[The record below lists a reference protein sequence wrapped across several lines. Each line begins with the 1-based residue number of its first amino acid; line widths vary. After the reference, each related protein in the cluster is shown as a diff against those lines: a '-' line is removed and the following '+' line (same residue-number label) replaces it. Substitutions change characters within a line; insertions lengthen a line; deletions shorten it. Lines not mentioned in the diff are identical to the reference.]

1 MDHLTFI
8 GNSEIETIDQLYKK
22 YTDDPG
28 SVDESWRN
36 FFKGFDFARQYYTEN
51 NSNQH
56 LDKEFRVL
64 NFIDS
69 FRKRGH
75 LFTKT
80 NPVRTRRL
88 YFPTMDL
95 ENYQLSE
102 KDLDTVFHAG
112 TEIGLGNAT
121 LRDILNHDGRNLLPV
136 DWC

>member
-1 MDHLTFI
+1 MDHLSFI

-36 FFKGFDFARQYYTEN
+36 FFKGFDFAKQYYTEN
-51 NSNQH
+51 NGNQH
-56 LDKEFRVL
+56 LDKEFRVQ

-88 YFPTMDL
+88 
-95 ENYQLSE
+95 
-102 KDLDTVFHAG
+102 
-112 TEIGLGNAT
+112 
-121 LRDILNHDGRNLLPV
+121 
-136 DWC
+136 